1 MAAEFVLPAGLV
13 PDAPPDP
20 PLEEGY
26 EVRWRDDEDPPHYDF
41 WVQASVLRLGRI
53 LTEAF
58 GVLPEQVHAVLE
70 FRKAEREDERAAAAG
85 DESAPSHERWVSP
98 LVPRTKVLA
107 VLDKFGVQILH
118 DGTVGFGAYDPESA
132 LEVFLDD
139 HKLLSLFAPG
149 LDPFDAILRKHGVP
163 AAEGFATVLDG
174 DHDHL
179 ALAELPEVCPEPRR
193 EWLKRK
199 RFDPEWFVPSI
210 RRALRMRHEPTP
222 AEDETAD

>member
-1 MAAEFVLPAGLV
+1 MAAEFVLPAGLL

-41 WVQASVLRLGRI
+41 WVQASVLRLQRI
-53 LTEAF
+53 LADAMAE
-58 GVLPEQVHAVLE
+58 LPEQVHAVLE
-70 FRKAEREDERAAAAG
+70 FRRAQSEKAEDA
-85 DESAPSHERWVSP
+85 DESPSHERWVSP
-98 LVPRTKVLA
+98 LVPRSKVLS
-107 VLDKFGVQILH
+107 VLEKFSFQILH
-118 DGTVGFGAYDPESA
+118 DGTIGFGAYDPSSA

-149 LDPFDAILRKHGVP
+149 LDPFDAMLRRHAVP
-163 AAEGFATVLDG
+163 AVEAFATVLDG

-179 ALAELPEVCPEPRR
+179 ALAEIPEVCPLPRR
-193 EWLKRK
+193 EWLRRK
-199 RFDPEWFVPSI
+199 RFDPEWFVPSM
-210 RRALRMRHEPTP
+210 RRALRMRREPTP

>member
-1 MAAEFVLPAGLV
+1 MAAEYVLPAGLL
-13 PDAPPDP
+13 PEATADP

-41 WVQASVLRLGRI
+41 WAQVSVLRLGRI
-53 LTEAF
+53 LEDALAA
-58 GVLPEQVHAVLE
+58 LPDHVHAVLE
-70 FRKAEREDERAAAAG
+70 FRRAEREGEDDA
-85 DESAPSHERWVSP
+85 ESPSHERWVSP
-98 LVPRTKVLA
+98 LLPRAKVLA
-107 VLDKFGVQILH
+107 VLDKYSLQILH
-118 DGTVGFGAYDPESA
+118 DGTVGFGAYDPGSA

-149 LDPFDAILRKHGVP
+149 LDPFDAILRRHGVP

-179 ALAELPEVCPEPRR
+179 ALAEIPEVCPQPRR
-193 EWLKRK
+193 EWLRRK
-199 RFDPEWFVPSI
+199 RYDPEWFVPSI
-210 RRALRMRHEPTP
+210 RRALRMRLEPTP